1 MGRTVAPFSFVLADY
16 VADLRPW
23 RKNMGDADRKAFDH
37 IFKAPHYH
45 MSACM
50 MASAVNPGD
59 SILLA
64 SVLEL
69 RKAVSEL
76 EARVQEPKRRLTAV
90 VKGRQDGQ

>member
-1 MGRTVAPFSFVLADY
+1 MGRTVAPFSFVLDDY

-23 RKNMGDADRKAFDH
+23 RKNMGDADRKAFDL
-37 IFKAPHYH
+37 IFKAAHYH
-45 MSACM
+45 MPASV

-64 SVLEL
+64 SVLEP

-76 EARVQEPKRRLTAV
+76 EVRVQELKRRLTAV
-90 VKGRQDGQ
+90 VKGRRDGQ